1 MASAFAC
8 SLFARAARQLFVLR
22 DSRLSLVHA
31 LVRHLMYVLVQQLV
45 DRGVDIG
52 QQNCHACSGGTN
64 VPKSADGPKRSGLN
78 PAQSDRS
85 VVDVYWFRGSLSP
98 LVVGAFG
105 GRCRRWAPDMP
116 RLCKP
121 SVSVPE
127 YVITMEET
135 LEFAE
140 RVYFGKRL
148 LPLALRLI
156 KNTGVQKRHI
166 VQPIEDALRHPGFE
180 ERNRIY
186 EFESK
191 KRCPEVIEQALA
203 NAEVSA
209 HDVDV
214 IIYVSCTGFLMPSL
228 TAWLINS
235 MGFRSDTRQ
244 IPIAQLGCAAGSAA
258 INRAHD
264 FCTAYPESNVLI
276 VACELCSLCYQPDD
290 DGVGSLLSDG
300 LFGDAV
306 AAAVVR
312 GSGGTGITLERNA
325 SYLIPNTEKWISYAV
340 RATGFHFQLDRRVPR
355 TMEPL
360 APVLRELAREHGW
373 DVGKLGFYIVHA
385 GGPRIL
391 DDLAKFLNV
400 EGHMFRHS
408 WATLTEYGNIAS
420 AVVLDALRRLFDED
434 PPMPDATAGLIA
446 GFGPGIT
453 AEMAL
458 GRWSTSAPENIDQI
472 QRSASAPY
480 LERNFA

>member
-1 MASAFAC
+1 
-8 SLFARAARQLFVLR
+8 
-22 DSRLSLVHA
+22 
-31 LVRHLMYVLVQQLV
+31 
-45 DRGVDIG
+45 
-52 QQNCHACSGGTN
+52 
-64 VPKSADGPKRSGLN
+64 
-78 PAQSDRS
+78 
-85 VVDVYWFRGSLSP
+85 
-98 LVVGAFG
+98 
-105 GRCRRWAPDMP
+105 MP

-121 SVSVPE
+121 SVSMPE

-140 RVYFGKRL
+140 RVHSGNKQ

-156 KNTGVQKRHI
+156 KKTGVRKRHI
-166 VQPIEDALRHPGFE
+166 VQPIEETLRHPGFE

-191 KRCPEVIEQALA
+191 KRCPEVIERALA
-203 NAEVSA
+203 NAEVTA
-209 HDVDV
+209 HDIDM

-235 MGFRSDTRQ
+235 MGFRFDTRQ
-244 IPIAQLGCAAGSAA
+244 MPIAQLGCAAGGAA

-264 FCTAYPESNVLI
+264 FCIAYPESNVLI
-276 VACELCSLCYQPDD
+276 VSCELCSLCYQPGD

-312 GSGGTGITLERNA
+312 GSGGTGIALERNA
-325 SYLIPNTEKWISYAV
+325 SYLIPNTEEWISYAV
-340 RATGFHFQLDRRVPR
+340 RATGFHFQLDRRVPG

-360 APVLRELAREHGW
+360 APVLRELATDHGW
-373 DVGKLGFYIVHA
+373 DVSNLDFYIIHA

-391 DDLAKFLNV
+391 DDLAKFLDV
-400 EGHMFRHS
+400 DGSMFRHS
-408 WATLTEYGNIAS
+408 WVTLTEYGNIAS
-420 AVVLDALRRLFDED
+420 AVVLEAVRRLFDED
-434 PPMPDATAGLIA
+434 PPMPGATGLIA

-458 GRWSTSAPENIDQI
+458 GRWSLDAPGTWTESNRVHRQPTLSGDF
-472 QRSASAPY
+472 APMT
-480 LERNFA
+480 RK